1 MARVLEIVNKFIKG
15 SPRVVVSRVRGTK
28 ANLDVMNSPLMN
40 YYLPPVLERLHVS
53 FIYFL

>member
-1 MARVLEIVNKFIKG
+1 MARVPEIVNKFIMG
-15 SPRVVVSRVRGTK
+15 FLTVVVSRVRGTK
-28 ANLDVMNSPLMN
+28 ANLDVINSPLMN